1 MDDSELILSLDGDDE
16 GPSVSFTKD
25 RQHGSDAG
33 QRSQPCHVPLS
44 PSSPGSLA
52 DLSTSTPGLLSNL
65 VKSLSSEMSRR
76 DSEASALSRSDAKLH
91 HSQPRKQLM
100 LSQPPNPRGG
110 AHPDTTTATTASFGD
125 IVSTTEGPRS
135 PGSLSPT
142 EVGARSNSI
151 IAELEDTRRKFSEA
165 MQEPLSML
173 SKIMEKEGSPKQ
185 KAGGGGG
192 GGGGDSYSPQ
202 GGGSSGG
209 GAAGAVTPA
218 RGEDSGG
225 ALKEAGTGS
234 PLAAWDSPH
243 TKTRTAPVEPS
254 RSPEHIL
261 HSSSTQV
268 PGKDS
273 RYEIC
278 TFGDVMQVVEV
289 QGSTKGVGGVKQP
302 RPQPQS
308 PSQAQ
313 TPTPPSLAGT
323 RRLPREPLR
332 WLFLVGF
339 LTYTFFVVPLPSYLT
354 GLSLGIACGF
364 MMGLVAV
371 MLLAPKRRVKRSL
384 LPPQRAP
391 PSPDDS
397 MPTDSLSK
405 THTDHGLL
413 QGWMNAMDAYDPET
427 FHPSLTHS
435 VYAALEGSCLRLSY
449 PRTNI
454 PRRAT
459 FSEPVHEAVFTHT
472 RNFQLTNSKV
482 FLLPSALAR
491 KRIWNKK
498 YPICVVLAEGAEGR
512 EDRVDRDVTE
522 EQQEERGD
530 KHRLLSESECG
541 LPTVLYLFGRTGRDK
556 EEWFQHF
563 LSASKGDIQGKL
575 RRDES
580 QTEVCS
586 GGVSSQGSTEE
597 LASMLGL
604 KEVSGAMREKVLLD
618 YDSYMAHFVCRS
630 SSPTPSPSHSHSDSG
645 SPQIRKRFFSDPAV
659 GSGEVEPAWVNAMLG
674 RIFWDF
680 LRERYWADL
689 VAHKIQ
695 KKLTKIRLPY
705 FMNELTLAELDMGT
719 CLPQVLS
726 TSKPSVDHRGLWL
739 ELEIVYSGSLQMTL
753 ETKMNLCKLGRE
765 SVSEAD
771 SIPET
776 SQLSSKPR
784 LSVLADSDEESSS
797 AGSSDEEDFMPAE
810 HQGTVADKST
820 PPGAEGHSG
829 GSTGRKILRFVDKIA
844 KSKYFQKATENDYIK
859 KKIAE
864 VSNTPL
870 LLTVEVLELSGT
882 LAVNIP
888 PPPTDRI
895 WYSFRQPPRLDLRV
909 RPMLGER
916 EVTFTHVTEWI
927 ERKIQCEFQK
937 VFVMPNM
944 DDLYLP
950 LMTPSVDYPPASHD
964 SPSYWSKKSSV
975 DLQGSRE
982 DIFGSE

>member
-1 MDDSELILSLDGDDE
+1 MEDSELVLSLDCDEE
-16 GPSVSFTKD
+16 GPSVSFSKE
-25 RQHGSDAG
+25 RQRATAEDTG
-33 QRSQPCHVPLS
+33 QRSHGFRVPLS
-44 PSSPGSLA
+44 PSSP
-52 DLSTSTPGLLSNL
+52 DLSVSTPGLLSNL
-65 VKSLSSEMSRR
+65 VKSSSSDIETTQEAQGTIRSKPLFSLVKSLSSEISHH
-76 DSEASALSRSDAKLH
+76 DSEPAALSKSDSRLH
-91 HSQPRKQLM
+91 HPQPWKQLI
-100 LSQPPNPRGG
+100 LSQPAPRVAQPDVPPGG
-110 AHPDTTTATTASFGD
+110 DPLTQMED
-125 IVSTTEGPRS
+125 PRS

-142 EVGARSNSI
+142 EGGGRSSSI

-165 MQEPLSML
+165 MQEPFNMF
-173 SKIMEKEGSPKQ
+173 SKMMGDEGSPKQ
-185 KAGGGGG
+185 KAGGDSPSSQGIGGG
-192 GGGGDSYSPQ
+192 VNIPVKGEDAGGGQ
-202 GGGSSGG
+202 KEVGS
-209 GAAGAVTPA
+209 
-218 RGEDSGG
+218 
-225 ALKEAGTGS
+225 GS
-234 PLAAWDSPH
+234 PLAVFDTPCRKLW
-243 TKTRTAPVEPS
+243 TAPVDPS
-254 RSPEHIL
+254 QSLEVPRRS
-261 HSSSTQV
+261 TKMG
-268 PGKDS
+268 GKDI

-289 QGSTKGVGGVKQP
+289 QGSSKAGGSGKQSQSQSQSQS
-302 RPQPQS
+302 RPQPQ
-308 PSQAQ
+308 
-313 TPTPPSLAGT
+313 PPLF
-323 RRLPREPLR
+323 PLR
-332 WLFLVGF
+332 QFSSWPFRWFFCVGF
-339 LTYTFFVVPLPSYLT
+339 LVYTFFVVPLPSYLT

-364 MMGLVAV
+364 MMGLWAV
-371 MLLAPKRRVKRSL
+371 MFLAPKRPVRRMPL
-384 LPPQRAP
+384 PQRAP

-397 MPTDSLSK
+397 MPTESLSK
-405 THTDHGLL
+405 THTDQGLL

-427 FHPSLTHS
+427 YQPSLTHS
-435 VYAALEGSCLRLSY
+435 VYATLDGSCLRLSY
-449 PRTNI
+449 PRSNI

-459 FSEPVHEAVFTHT
+459 FNEPLHEAVFTHT
-472 RNFQLTNSKV
+472 RTFQLANSKV

-498 YPICVVLAEGAEGR
+498 YPICLILAEGAESR
-512 EDRVDRDVTE
+512 EEGMVGHAMEGEDE
-522 EQQEERGD
+522 EKGD
-530 KHRLLSESECG
+530 KHPLLSDSERD
-541 LPTVLYLFGRTGRDK
+541 LPTTLYLFGRTGREK

-575 RRDES
+575 RQDES

-586 GGVSSQGSTEE
+586 GGGSSQGSTED
-597 LASMLGL
+597 LSSMLGL

-630 SSPTPSPSHSHSDSG
+630 GSPTPSPSHSDSG
-645 SPQIRKRFFSDPAV
+645 SPQIRKRFSSDP
-659 GSGEVEPAWVNAMLG
+659 GLGPGDLEPAWVNAMLG

-689 VAHKIQ
+689 VAHKVQ

-739 ELEIVYSGSLQMTL
+739 EMEIVYAGSLQMTL
-753 ETKMNLCKLGRE
+753 ETKMDLCKLGRE

-771 SIPET
+771 TIPET
-776 SQLSSKPR
+776 SHLSSNPR
-784 LSVLADSDEESSS
+784 LSMLADSDEESSS
-797 AGSSDEEDFMPAE
+797 AGSSDEEEVMPAE
-810 HQGTVADKST
+810 PQGTLGDKGT
-820 PPGAEGHSG
+820 PPGADGHAG
-829 GSTGRKILRFVDKIA
+829 GSTGRRFLRFVDKIA
-844 KSKYFQKATENDYIK
+844 KSKYFQKATENEYIK

-895 WYSFRQPPRLDLRV
+895 WYSFRVPPRLDLRV

-927 ERKIQCEFQK
+927 ERKLQCEFQK

-950 LMTPSVDYPPASHD
+950 LMTPAVDNPPASHD
-964 SPSYWSKKSSV
+964 STSQCSQKSSV

-982 DIFGSE
+982 DSFGSE